1 MTLFRYWGRRMH
13 LVRDGHLA
21 GRTPAV
27 VPHGVT
33 SQSIRFRGNEM
44 TGKDSDDGIAIRE
57 KDLPQKFVLKVLGH
71 CETTGLWGLK
81 HTREPVEKM
90 VKFAK
95 DHKLCLPIVQLI
107 ATREGI
113 FVLPL
118 DRKRNP
124 DAEESR
130 VKIDVTIPRT
140 EIKCVKVEKG
150 ETDDSKVGK
159 CFRIKAHFRIVKRID
174 RGRSKVKKKMEE
186 IFPERKESEICKG
199 CGREQHEKPTR
210 ATTDVELLE
219 KYKKIDWKRNGILFY
234 PIDNISYG
242 VQDLVYT
249 RVFSMI
255 EVTDASNRFGPA
267 RVPFVCHSFV
277 CESHNTAKML
287 TYALDAAFQAYGK
300 TLKDMR
306 SQ

>member
-1 MTLFRYWGRRMH
+1 
-13 LVRDGHLA
+13 
-21 GRTPAV
+21 
-27 VPHGVT
+27 
-33 SQSIRFRGNEM
+33 M

-130 VKIDVTIPRT
+130 VKID
-140 EIKCVKVEKG
+140 
-150 ETDDSKVGK
+150 
-159 CFRIKAHFRIVKRID
+159 
-174 RGRSKVKKKMEE
+174 
-186 IFPERKESEICKG
+186 
-199 CGREQHEKPTR
+199 
-210 ATTDVELLE
+210 
-219 KYKKIDWKRNGILFY
+219 
-234 PIDNISYG
+234 IDNISYG

-287 TYALDAAFQAYGK
+287 TYALDAAFQVSTTRGTHRKKLWLFNISCYSFAGLRENSERHEESMK
-300 TLKDMR
+300 RARHEPLTL
-306 SQ
+306 